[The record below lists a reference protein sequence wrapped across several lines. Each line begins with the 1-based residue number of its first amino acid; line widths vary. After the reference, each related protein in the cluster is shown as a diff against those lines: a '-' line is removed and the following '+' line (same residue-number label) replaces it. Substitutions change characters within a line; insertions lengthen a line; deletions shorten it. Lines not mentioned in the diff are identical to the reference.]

1 MSSKVILKKQRK
13 GDIDGHL
20 VIQHFHYGE
29 RKIISLKKK
38 ISEEHYLTYF
48 EPEFQRFRRTSVI
61 DYEAFNRLIKKNIG
75 DLSCFGVVENNN
87 ISFIE
92 YFKKN
97 IAIQTNP
104 STIQVRNS
112 VLNKIEE
119 FELTKKKYKGIPF
132 SIIDYFFIIGLKN
145 FIQIKCAGSTT
156 KAYMDVIKSVLN
168 RAKLDLLYIEKY
180 DYFKK
185 IDYKII
191 GFDNSALPKE
201 IVQKLLEIEHDKNI
215 YELRMF
221 LIAIFL
227 HGIRISD
234 LLLLKNED
242 FKKDK
247 IFYVSK
253 KSKKDMTVRYDDKLV
268 TLLSKILSI
277 PLVEET
283 HSLNVEIDKILA
295 FEDGNLKNVDITKEY
310 TERQN
315 NKNKFYGGTQRL
327 IAHTQSLPKKEYFFK
342 KIMDKEPLLGK
353 YDKRKDMTEVQKKAY
368 TRLVVYYNS
377 ILGKIAKKYDIEKM
391 TSHTSRYTFANLSL
405 GVPTPD
411 INAISNALGHSSV
424 KTTIDYFNKNFGKER
439 VEKLGKE
446 FNSEFLL

>member
-1 MSSKVILKKQRK
+1 
-13 GDIDGHL
+13 
-20 VIQHFHYGE
+20 
-29 RKIISLKKK
+29 
-38 ISEEHYLTYF
+38 
-48 EPEFQRFRRTSVI
+48 
-61 DYEAFNRLIKKNIG
+61 
-75 DLSCFGVVENNN
+75 
-87 ISFIE
+87 
-92 YFKKN
+92 
-97 IAIQTNP
+97 
-104 STIQVRNS
+104 
-112 VLNKIEE
+112 
-119 FELTKKKYKGIPF
+119 
-132 SIIDYFFIIGLKN
+132 
-145 FIQIKCAGSTT
+145 
-156 KAYMDVIKSVLN
+156 MDVIKSVLN

-180 DYFKK
+180 NYFKK

-253 KSKKDMTVRYDDKLV
+253 KSKKNMTVRYDDKLV

-277 PLVEET
+277 PLVEDT

-315 NKNKFYGGTQRL
+315 NKNKFYGGYTTINCTYNHL
-327 IAHTQSLPKKEYFFK
+327 KGYFFK
-342 KIMDKEPLLGK
+342 KIMDREPLLGK

-368 TRLVVYYNS
+368 TRLVVHYNS
-377 ILGKIAKKYDIEKM
+377 ILGKIAEKYDIEKM

-411 INAISNALGHSSV
+411 INAISNALGHASV
-424 KTTIDYFNKNFGKER
+424 KTTIDYFNKNFGKASR
-439 VEKLGKE
+439 KKVGK
-446 FNSEFLL
+446 NSILLYDVNLYHFLNCVI